1 MLVKRKLVS
10 IYLDI
15 LLISAKDRCTV
26 CTECNTGVEIALG
39 TPGWYSK
46 VMYVKLKLV
55 LVRLG
60 IALVSAQ
67 ERCMVCTERTIGLE
81 IILAAPDVTPR
92 DEGQVKAHF
101 SPFRDSVNL
110 SAR

>member
-1 MLVKRKLVS
+1 M
-10 IYLDI
+10 
-15 LLISAKDRCTV
+15 V

-39 TPGWYSK
+39 TPRWYSK

-60 IALVSAQ
+60 IVLVSTRV
-67 ERCMVCTERTIGLE
+67 RCMVCAERTIGSE
-81 IILAAPDVTPR
+81 IILAAPDGTPR

>member
-10 IYLDI
+10 IHLEI
-15 LLISAKDRCTV
+15 LLISAKDRCAV
-26 CTECNTGVEIALG
+26 CTECNTGVEITLG
-39 TPGWYSK
+39 TPGWYLC
-46 VMYVKLKLV
+46 VKLKLV

-60 IALVSAQ
+60 IALVSTRD
-67 ERCMVCTERTIGLE
+67 RCMVCTERTIGLE
-81 IILAAPDVTPR
+81 IILAAPDGTPR

>member
-1 MLVKRKLVS
+1 MLVKRKLAS
-10 IYLDI
+10 IHLEI
-15 LLISAKDRCTV
+15 LLISAKDRCTA

-39 TPGWYSK
+39 TPGWYLC
-46 VMYVKLKLV
+46 VKLKLV

-60 IALVSAQ
+60 IALVSAR

-81 IILAAPDVTPR
+81 IILAVPDGTPR